1 VLRDPAAAPSGSWLS
16 RILARAGDLRRRS
29 GGGHAPLLG
38 LAVLYLL
45 AVSAIMIW
53 RRIVITPDYLFLIMV
68 PLALLAGRLTRFLRE
83 WVPFVALLLGWEAMR
98 GLAPTLGA
106 SVHTG
111 GLDAEKILFLGQ
123 VPTVILQK
131 WVAAIHL
138 RAFMDPAT
146 TIIYFGHFAVTLG
159 VAMLLWLGD
168 RPRFLQYS
176 TALLGMSFAAFLI
189 FVVVPT
195 APPWWAADHGLF
207 QGMHRIFAVTLPSRL
222 SPYYRSLNPN
232 PVAAIPSLHAAFP
245 FLTYLVLRRRYR
257 LAAGVALAWCLLV
270 WWSVVYL
277 GEHYVVD
284 VLAGAALALIA
295 WIVVQRLVVP
305 RVSGMQVRP
314 RLRILQERRAEA
326 MAGRAQ

>member
-1 VLRDPAAAPSGSWLS
+1 VLRDPAAAPSGSLLH
-16 RILARAGDLRRRS
+16 RILARAARLRRRS
-29 GGGHAPLLG
+29 RGEQAPLL
-38 LAVLYLL
+38 AVAVVYLL
-45 AVSAIMIW
+45 GISAIMIW

-68 PLALLAGRLTRFLRE
+68 PLALLAGRLARFLRE
-83 WVPFVALLLGWEAMR
+83 WVPFVALMLGWEAMR

-111 GLDAEKILFLGQ
+111 GLDAEKILFAGY
-123 VPTVILQK
+123 VPTVLLQQ

-138 RAFMDPAT
+138 RGFMDPAT

-159 VAMLLWLGD
+159 VAMLLWLWD

-189 FVVVPT
+189 FVTVPT

-245 FLTYLVLRRRYR
+245 FLTYLILRRRYP
-257 LAAGVALAWCLLV
+257 LAAGLALAWCLLV
-270 WWSVVYL
+270 FWSVVYL

-284 VLAGAALALIA
+284 ILAGAVLAIIAL
-295 WIVVQRLVVP
+295 VVVRRLVVP
-305 RVSGMQVRP
+305 RVAGMQTRP
-314 RLRILQERRAEA
+314 RLRVLTELRSEA
-326 MAGRAQ
+326 TAGRSQ

>member
-1 VLRDPAAAPSGSWLS
+1 MLRDPAAAPSGSLVS
-16 RILARAGDLRRRS
+16 RILSRLGDLRRRS
-29 GGGHAPLLG
+29 RSEPAPLLG
-38 LAVLYLL
+38 VAVVYLL
-45 AVSAIMIW
+45 AVSAVMIW

-68 PLALLAGRLTRFLRE
+68 PLALLAGRFTRFLRE

-131 WVAAIHL
+131 SVNALQL

-159 VAMLLWLGD
+159 VAMLLWLWD

-189 FVVVPT
+189 FVMVPT

-245 FLTYLVLRRRYR
+245 FLTYLVLRRRYPM
-257 LAAGVALAWCLLV
+257 AAAVALAWCLLV

-284 VLAGAALALIA
+284 LLAGAALAVLA
-295 WIVVQRLVVP
+295 WIVVRRLVVP
-305 RVSGMQVRP
+305 RVAGMQARP
-314 RLRILQERRAEA
+314 RLRVLQERGVEA
-326 MAGRAQ
+326 AAGRSQ